1 VAAAETGHWDDW
13 VDSSGTAPARAHHPE
28 LLFRDGYLLLRGLAP
43 PARLPPPFRW
53 DPRLELWTA
62 EAWRYRTLQPLLDR
76 LVADAVPPV
85 PPGRVAEDG
94 PVWETGA
101 DAPPAQT
108 VRDRVARWHPL
119 DDLAPAEPLT
129 LHPAQRAALRAWWTG
144 KTAEGTVPDRWGCF
158 ELPTGTGKTLLAIAL
173 LRQLALPALVCVPTI
188 QLMTQW
194 YWELRRALGGEIG
207 LLGGGHHLP
216 SDRVTVAVYDSAAI
230 HLERLGDRW
239 AFLVLDEVHH
249 LAGWHARAA
258 LYSCAPYRLGLSATL
273 DASEATLATIQEL
286 VGPTV
291 YRADLD
297 TFVGTLLSD
306 YTVQELKVRLSAA
319 EQARYDADMA
329 IYRAFLAE
337 HHLQPWR
344 ESDYA
349 AFLRLAATTTE
360 GRAAQ
365 LAYRRARTLAQH
377 PEAKFEALGYLL
389 RRHALEPGLVWAGEN
404 RVVLEIARRFGIPAI
419 VATTPVRE
427 RDWIL
432 QEFRAGRL
440 RAIVSNEVLSEG
452 LSIGPLRWAVM
463 LSLRSQ
469 RRRSVEQKLGRL
481 LRRDPGKQH
490 AILYQLVAE
499 ATLDAGL
506 ARRRR
511 TPVFRV
517 AGRQRF
523 AGPADPLAAPSPAGL
538 TAPFPSAPA
547 ASPAAPAPPPPAG
560 APEAP

>member
-1 VAAAETGHWDDW
+1 VDATDAAL
-13 VDSSGTAPARAHHPE
+13 ARAHHPE
-28 LLFRDGYLLLRGLAP
+28 LVFRDGYLLLRGLAP
-43 PARLPPPFRW
+43 PARLPAPFRW

-62 EAWRYRTLQPLLDR
+62 EAWRYRALLPLLDG
-76 LVADAVPPV
+76 LLAAASSSAAPAHADSAAAPFAPP
-85 PPGRVAEDG
+85 RIAEPG
-94 PVWETGA
+94 PVWEA
-101 DAPPAQT
+101 AAEASAAA
-108 VRDRVARWHPL
+108 VRDRVARWRPL
-119 DDLAPAEPLT
+119 ADLAPAEPLT

-144 KTAEGTVPDRWGCF
+144 KTDAGTVPARWGCF
-158 ELPTGTGKTLLAIAL
+158 ELPTGSGKTLLAIAL
-173 LRQLALPALVCVPTI
+173 LRQLALPTLICVPTI

-194 YWELRRALGGEIG
+194 YWELRRTLGGEIG

-273 DASEATLATIQEL
+273 DASEATLATIEEL

-291 YRADLD
+291 YRASLD
-297 TFVGTLLSD
+297 AFVGTLLSD

-319 EQARYDADMA
+319 EKARYDADMA

-337 HHLQPWR
+337 HHLEPWR
-344 ESDYA
+344 ERDYA

-389 RRHALEPGLVWAGEN
+389 RRHAHEPGLVWAGEN

-419 VATTPVRE
+419 VASTPVRE

-432 QEFRAGRL
+432 EEFRAGRL

-511 TPVFRV
+511 TPVFKV
-517 AGRQRF
+517 GGRQRF
-523 AGPADPLAAPSPAGL
+523 VGPPADP
-538 TAPFPSAPA
+538 PA
-547 ASPAAPAPPPPAG
+547 ASTPTLWG

>member
-1 VAAAETGHWDDW
+1 M
-13 VDSSGTAPARAHHPE
+13 DSADAAPARAQHPE
-28 LLFRDGYLLLRGLAP
+28 LLFRDGYLLLRGLPP
-43 PARLPPPFRW
+43 PARLPAPFRW

-62 EAWRYRTLQPLLDR
+62 EAWRYRALHPRLDALLAAAARPD
-76 LVADAVPPV
+76 ASPGTTEPAPPAGTGFPAVPL
-85 PPGRVAEDG
+85 PPPERSPATAPAAGTRIAEPG
-94 PVWETGA
+94 PVWEIASEESPT
-101 DAPPAQT
+101 T
-108 VRDRVARWHPL
+108 VRDRVGRWRPL
-119 DDLAPAEPLT
+119 ADLAPAEPLA

-144 KTAEGTVPDRWGCF
+144 QTDAGPVPARWGCF

-173 LRQLALPALVCVPTI
+173 LRRLALPTLICVPTI

-273 DASEATLATIQEL
+273 EASEATLATIAEI

-291 YRADLD
+291 YRASLD
-297 TFVGTLLSD
+297 AFVGTLLSD

-319 EQARYDADMA
+319 EKARYDADMA

-337 HHLQPWR
+337 HRLEPWR
-344 ESDYA
+344 ERDYA

-377 PEAKFEALGYLL
+377 PAAKFEALGFLL
-389 RRHALEPGLVWAGEN
+389 RRHAHEPGLVWAGEN

-419 VATTPVRE
+419 VASTPVRE

-432 QEFRAGRL
+432 EQFRAGRL

-490 AILYQLVAE
+490 AVLYQLVAE

-511 TPVFRV
+511 TPVFQVGR
-517 AGRQRF
+517 RQRF
-523 AGPADPLAAPSPAGL
+523 AGR
-538 TAPFPSAPA
+538 
-547 ASPAAPAPPPPAG
+547 PAAP
-560 APEAP
+560 

>member
-1 VAAAETGHWDDW
+1 MEWLGA
-13 VDSSGTAPARAHHPE
+13 SLTARRQPE
-28 LLFRDGYLLLRGLAP
+28 LAFRDGYLLLRGLAG

-53 DPRLELWTA
+53 DSRLELWTA
-62 EAWRYRTLQPLLDR
+62 EAWHYRTLQPMLPGLL
-76 LVADAVPPV
+76 ADAVANTAPA
-85 PPGRVAEDG
+85 RVAEDG
-94 PVWETGA
+94 PAWETPDNGA
-101 DAPPAQT
+101 ASEEAGAGSTPAA
-108 VRDRVARWHPL
+108 VRDRIGRWRPL

-144 KTAEGTVPDRWGCF
+144 KTAAGTVPERWGCF

-173 LRQLALPALVCVPTI
+173 LRQIALPTLVCVPTI

-239 AFLVLDEVHH
+239 AFLVCDEVHH

-273 DASEATLATIQEL
+273 DASEATLAAIREL

-297 TFVGTLLSD
+297 AFVGTLLAD
-306 YTVQELKVRLSAA
+306 YTVQELKVRLSID

-337 HHLQPWR
+337 HRLQVWR

-349 AFLRLAATTTE
+349 AFQRLAASTTE

-389 RRHALEPGLVWAGEN
+389 RRHAHEPGLIWAGEN
-404 RVVLEIARRFGIPAI
+404 RVVLEIARRFGAPAI
-419 VATTPVRE
+419 IATTPVRE

-432 QEFRAGRL
+432 EEFRAGRL

-463 LSLRSQ
+463 VSLRSQ

-490 AILYQLVAE
+490 AVLYQLVAE
-499 ATLDAGL
+499 STLDTGL

-523 AGPADPLAAPSPAGL
+523 AGRGADRPIVS
-538 TAPFPSAPA
+538 TAPLWEGP
-547 ASPAAPAPPPPAG
+547 G
-560 APEAP
+560 AL